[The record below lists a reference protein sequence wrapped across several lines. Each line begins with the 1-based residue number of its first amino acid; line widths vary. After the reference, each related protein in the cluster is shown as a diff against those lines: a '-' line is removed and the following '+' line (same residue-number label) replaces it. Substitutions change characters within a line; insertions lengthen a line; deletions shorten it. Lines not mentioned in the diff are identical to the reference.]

1 MVEQINWLALLVGV
15 AGFII
20 AYFFD
25 WVSLRRIRGAKQIVG
40 FLFIALEGYALFLAC
55 WGARQ
60 FSLPVGV
67 VVLGWVLLPTS
78 VALIIYSVL
87 IEVPLVK
94 TYRDAGVGNRLI
106 RTGTYALVRHPGVIW
121 YALFLLS
128 LVLITR
134 SVTLL
139 VAAPVWLLMDVLYVV
154 IEERFFLQR
163 MFPAY
168 EQYRRQT
175 PMLIPTR
182 RSIVDCYK
190 TLKRRE
196 VT

>member
-1 MVEQINWLALLVGV
+1 MMPHINWWALIVGV
-15 AGFII
+15 AGFLVV
-20 AYFFD
+20 YTFD
-25 WVSLRRIRGAKQIVG
+25 WVSLRRIRATKQIVG

-55 WGARQ
+55 WGVSR
-60 FSLPVGV
+60 FWLPVGV
-67 VVLGWVLLPTS
+67 VVLGWFFLPASVVLL
-78 VALIIYSVL
+78 VYSVL
-87 IEVPLVK
+87 IEIPFVK
-94 TYRDAGVGNRLI
+94 TYRRAGVGNRLI

-154 IEERFFLQR
+154 IQERFFLQR
-163 MFPAY
+163 IFPTY
-168 EQYRRQT
+168 EQYRHQT

-182 RSIVDCYK
+182 RSIVDCSK

>member
-1 MVEQINWLALLVGV
+1 MMGEIKWLAVLIGVVG
-15 AGFII
+15 FLI

-25 WVSLRRIRGAKQIVG
+25 WVSLKRISGGKQIIG

-55 WGARQ
+55 WQVSR
-60 FSLPVGV
+60 FWLPVGV
-67 VVLGWVLLPTS
+67 VALGWSLLPIS
-78 VALIIYSVL
+78 VALFIYSL
-87 IEVPLVK
+87 FIEIPFVK
-94 TYRDAGVGNRLI
+94 TYRAPGAGDQLI

-134 SVTLL
+134 SITLL

-154 IEERFFLQR
+154 IQERFFFDK
-163 MFPAY
+163 MFPEY
-168 EQYRRQT
+168 EEYRRRT
-175 PMLIPTR
+175 PMIIPTR
-182 RSIVDCYK
+182 RSISNCLK

>member
-1 MVEQINWLALLVGV
+1 MAQINWWALIVGV
-15 AGFII
+15 AGFLVV
-20 AYFFD
+20 YTFD
-25 WVSLRRIRGAKQIVG
+25 WVSLRRIRATKQIVG

-55 WGARQ
+55 WGVSR
-60 FSLPVGV
+60 FWLPVGV
-67 VVLGWVLLPTS
+67 VVLGWFFLPASVVLL
-78 VALIIYSVL
+78 VYSVL
-87 IEVPLVK
+87 IEIPLVK
-94 TYRDAGVGNRLI
+94 TYGHAGVGDRLI

-154 IEERFFLQR
+154 IQERFFLQR

-168 EQYRRQT
+168 EQYRHQT

-182 RSIVDCYK
+182 RSIVDCFK